1 MTGMGTTGWVRVCGK
16 PWKVKRV
23 TSSFSRPKGLLGG
36 SLLTG
41 DVSRP
46 QEPAA
51 LAPRLLQGGFFRV
64 GLGPPAWGAVESR
77 VSQVP

>member
-36 SLLTG
+36 SLLMG

-51 LAPRLLQGGFFRV
+51 PAPRLLQGGFFGAGPWPSR
-64 GLGPPAWGAVESR
+64 LGRS
-77 VSQVP
+77 